1 MNLQS
6 VFPRRHKLR
15 AEVVR
20 GPLGPYMDGF
30 IDSVS
35 QVGYTPGSFKSLI
48 QGAVDFGRYLST
60 HRFTDL
66 RRLTDQFIRDFIE
79 STPVRVARGKYL
91 MHVSPAARAASHV
104 LRYLRQIGV
113 APAPPL
119 PPPSPFTPLL
129 DEWVAFLRH
138 HRGLAEKSISLYR
151 CHVSRFL
158 NALGPDATAS
168 RLKRVTIEQVRS
180 YLCKQG
186 AAYGRSERKAL
197 TSTLRIFLGFAWD
210 RGYLKRDLRLAV
222 ERVPTFKHEHLPRGP
237 RWEDAL
243 RLLQTPDRSTV
254 QGRRD
259 YAILLTLITYGVRAC
274 QLVNL
279 NIDDLDWRAMKIRF
293 QAAKGGRVV
302 EAPLTHLVGKAIV
315 DYLCKTRPPA
325 DSRRLFL
332 TLRAPVKPLLSGSVY
347 NVVFRAFLTAGI
359 SSPHRGSQALR
370 HAWATRMLSTGRPLK
385 VIADLMGHRQI
396 DTTRIYTKVDFG
408 QLRQVA
414 LPWPQEVSR

>member
-1 MNLQS
+1 MDLQT

-15 AEVVR
+15 GEVTR

-35 QVGYTPGSFKSLI
+35 QVGYTPDSLKSLI
-48 QGAVDFGRYLST
+48 QGAVYFGRYLST

-66 RRLTDQFIRDFIE
+66 RRLTDQFIRDFIKG
-79 STPVRVARGKYL
+79 TPVRIARGKYL
-91 MHVSPAARAASHV
+91 MHVSPAARAARHV

-113 APAPPL
+113 APPPTS

-129 DEWVAFLRH
+129 DEWLSFLRH
-138 HRGLAEKSISLYR
+138 HQGLSERSIFLYR

-158 NALGPDATAS
+158 EALGPDATATH
-168 RLKRVTIEQVRS
+168 LNRVTPEQIRS
-180 YLCKQG
+180 YLSKQG
-186 AAYGRSERKAL
+186 AAYGRSQRKAL
-197 TSTLRIFLGFAWD
+197 ISTLRIFLGFAWD
-210 RGYLKRDLRLAV
+210 RGYLSRDLRLAV

-259 YAILLTLITYGVRAC
+259 CAILLILITYGVRAC

-279 NIDDLDWRAMKIRF
+279 KIEDLNWRTMRIRF

-302 EAPLTHLVGKAIV
+302 EAPLTLQVGKAIV
-315 DYLCKTRPPA
+315 DYLCKARPPS
-325 DSRRLFL
+325 DSRKLFL
-332 TLRAPVKPLLSGSVY
+332 TLRAPVKPLLSTSVY
-347 NVVFRAFLTAGI
+347 NIVLRAFFAAGI
-359 SSPHRGSQALR
+359 PSPHRGSQALR
-370 HAWATRMLSTGRPLK
+370 HAWATRMLSSGRPLK
-385 VIADLMGHRQI
+385 VIADLLGHRQI
-396 DTTRIYTKVDFG
+396 DTTRIYAKVDFG

-414 LPWPQEVSR
+414 LPWPEEVSR